1 MVILSELTVSGPNLR
16 LPPSTHFCVQKG
28 EEVRKLF
35 SRWGEKIGGISA
47 RTLSSTSSSTN
58 PMLSATT
65 QPTNHTQTSVI
76 ATRIVG
82 ETKTDAK
89 AGAKAGAKADANA
102 DANAEDATNAAED
115 ATDAKRRRTE
125 A

>member
-89 AGAKAGAKADANA
+89 AGAKADANA